1 MSSAAN
7 QTHEVHRGDI
17 PYQAPF
23 ARSASP
29 NDSLTTAYEA
39 DDTNVSDAELSDDA
53 FSNKVLDSLRIYKKR
68 EEEERAEVRPLIMP
82 RPRHGSGQTEPDEG
96 GWTVLFRAK
105 RSMANSMSYQAM
117 HFQVMRSLNWHV
129 AELES
134 EETIEAALQRQ
145 LKGVVETQ
153 PCVDAI
159 MESVM

>member
-96 GWTVLFRAK
+96 
-105 RSMANSMSYQAM
+105 AM